1 MPSFSN
7 MCWVFFSR
15 QPVIVG
21 EAMVQRSNAARRPPL
36 VYITVASVLAALL
49 WVRWGGIR
57 KGIWI
62 DLDVYIRGA
71 GAVIRH
77 EPLYSVSVQGQYFTY
92 PPFAAVFFV
101 PLELLGDF
109 GARLALTLAS
119 IGCYV
124 VIVVVCARRLRM
136 NVAAAAIVGLIGL
149 SLEPFARTFLL
160 GQINLVLLALVV
172 IDCLVVP
179 ARYRGMLIGIA
190 AGIKLLP
197 GAFILFLILKR
208 EWWAVGRAIAVF
220 AVTGVVGAV
229 FAPNA
234 SWFFWSGGFI
244 QLSRFGSDAVIR
256 GDNQSLTGAF
266 MRLSRDLSP
275 PVVVTL
281 LLSIGALLLGVIAAK
296 RQIDSGND
304 VNGLVCIGFASLL
317 ASPVSWTHHWVWAVL
332 ALLVLVQGRH
342 LVAAAVLGAVFVVG
356 PMWLTPRGDLLE
368 LRDNLWQAAA
378 CLAYTV
384 VALAYLIFYARSPQ
398 KTEMGIRTAS

>member
-1 MPSFSN
+1 MQQSTA
-7 MCWVFFSR
+7 V
-15 QPVIVG
+15 
-21 EAMVQRSNAARRPPL
+21 RRPSL
-36 VYITVASVLAALL
+36 AYLTVASVLAVLL

-71 GAVIRH
+71 AAVIRH

-92 PPFAAVFFV
+92 SPFAAVFFV

-124 VIVVVCARRLRM
+124 VVVVVCARRLGM
-136 NVAAAAIVGLIGL
+136 NMAAAAIVGLSGL
-149 SLEPFARTFLL
+149 VLEPFARTILL

-172 IDCLVVP
+172 VDCLVVP

-197 GAFILFLILKR
+197 GAFILFLMFKR
-208 EWWAVGRAIAVF
+208 EWGAVGRTVAVF

-229 FAPNA
+229 FAPSA
-234 SWFFWSGGFI
+234 SWFFWSGGFVK
-244 QLSRFGSDAVIR
+244 LSRFGADAIIR

-266 MRLSRDLSP
+266 MRLSHNVSP
-275 PVVVTL
+275 PAAATL

-304 VNGLVCIGFASLL
+304 VNGLVCIGFASML
-317 ASPVSWTHHWVWAVL
+317 ASPVAWTHHWVWAVP
-332 ALLVLVQGRH
+332 ALLVLVQSRRW
-342 LVAAAVLGAVFVVG
+342 LATAVLGAVFVIG
-356 PMWLTPRGDLLE
+356 PMWFTPRGQLLE
-368 LRDNLWQAAA
+368 LRHNWWQAAA
-378 CLAYTV
+378 CVSY
-384 VALAYLIFYARSPQ
+384 VAIGLTYLIFFALHRPRSGTRSVP
-398 KTEMGIRTAS
+398 

>member
-1 MPSFSN
+1 
-7 MCWVFFSR
+7 
-15 QPVIVG
+15 
-21 EAMVQRSNAARRPPL
+21 MVQRSNAARRPPL

-124 VIVVVCARRLRM
+124 VVVVVCARRLRM

-172 IDCLVVP
+172 IDCLVVLRGIGDVDRHRCRHQAP
-179 ARYRGMLIGIA
+179 AWRVY
-190 AGIKLLP
+190 P
-197 GAFILFLILKR
+197 FSHTQ
-208 EWWAVGRAIAVF
+208 
-220 AVTGVVGAV
+220 TGVVG
-229 FAPNA
+229 
-234 SWFFWSGGFI
+234 GG
-244 QLSRFGSDAVIR
+244 SRHCRFR
-256 GDNQSLTGAF
+256 CY
-266 MRLSRDLSP
+266 RR
-275 PVVVTL
+275 
-281 LLSIGALLLGVIAAK
+281 
-296 RQIDSGND
+296 
-304 VNGLVCIGFASLL
+304 C
-317 ASPVSWTHHWVWAVL
+317 
-332 ALLVLVQGRH
+332 GRS
-342 LVAAAVLGAVFVVG
+342 VR
-356 PMWLTPRGDLLE
+356 P
-368 LRDNLWQAAA
+368 
-378 CLAYTV
+378 
-384 VALAYLIFYARSPQ
+384 
-398 KTEMGIRTAS
+398 